1 MNINADDTRLAL
13 WLEDELEGEELAAF
27 EPWVAGNPQLLAAR
41 EQTRRWRAMVAG
53 TIPAECEPP
62 YADFFNHRVQKAIHD
77 LQPASPAASR
87 ARFSLRAWLMPVAAC
102 AGMALAFWIGTRQS
116 TVPEIDVTGAP
127 RAIPVEPVL
136 YTPEHGVEARW
147 FDSEGALAT
156 VIVLDGVQAIPD
168 EIDFSHTVY
177 LNREREI
184 DSTAAIENESP
195 AVE

>member
-1 MNINADDTRLAL
+1 MNTNPDDTRLAL
-13 WLEDELEGEELAAF
+13 WLEDELEGEELATF
-27 EPWVAGNPQLLAAR
+27 EKWVADNPELLAAR
-41 EQTRRWRAMVAG
+41 EEARRWRTMMAEN
-53 TIPAECEPP
+53 IPAEVEPP
-62 YADFFNHRVQKAIHD
+62 YADFFNSRVQKAIHD
-77 LQPASPAASR
+77 LQPAAPAAAPS
-87 ARFSLRAWLMPVAAC
+87 RFSLRSWLMPVAAC
-102 AGMALAFWIGTRQS
+102 AGMVIAFQIGMKKAGP
-116 TVPEIDVTGAP
+116 PEIDVTGAP

-136 YTPEHGVEARW
+136 YTPENGVAARW

-184 DSTAAIENESP
+184 DSTAAIESETP

>member
-1 MNINADDTRLAL
+1 MNTNPDDTRLAL

-27 EPWVAGNPQLLAAR
+27 EKWVADNPELLTAR
-41 EQTRRWRAMVAG
+41 EETRRWRATMAR
-53 TIPAECEPP
+53 TIPAEIEPP
-62 YADFFNHRVQKAIHD
+62 YADFFNHRVQKTIHD
-77 LQPASPAASR
+77 LQPAAPVVTRS
-87 ARFSLRAWLMPVAAC
+87 RFSLRTWLMPVAAC
-102 AGMALAFWIGTRQS
+102 AGMVLAFQIGLKKA

-136 YTPEHGVEARW
+136 YTPESGVEARW

-168 EIDFSHTVY
+168 DIDFSHTVY

-184 DSTAAIENESP
+184 DSTAAIEEEPLS
-195 AVE
+195 VE